1 MQNMCQH
8 YLNQM
13 QLCVSSHLSKRKKI
27 TCLEG
32 GHDEG
37 CLPVRGQGVEVCFAT
52 LCVQYDRQ
60 TLQRPMATAH
70 KHNTHVK

>member
-52 LCVQYDRQ
+52 LCV
-60 TLQRPMATAH
+60 
-70 KHNTHVK
+70 